1 MHEVTGNRAGLKPS
15 EISALERVYRRR
27 VAPRE
32 VVSAELGGFLCEI
45 SRRIGRQIGVLVS
58 RQGAIEHVVVGDASG
73 LVLPEVGRLRAGGG
87 RFRGLR
93 LVHTHLRNEGLSR
106 DDLVDLALLRLD
118 LVAAV
123 GVNHEGRPADLHIAH
138 LVPPRDGKSPWI
150 LLPPTPFHHASVDF
164 IDIITALE
172 QEFDRVLPTGRATR
186 GAERALLVVAELGK
200 SRGQGSHDNN
210 RVRSLPALPAAERR
224 GRVWEPAQGSHD
236 NSVRSL
242 PALPAAERRGRVW
255 EPAQGSHDN
264 RVRSLP
270 ALPAAERRGRVW
282 EPAQGSHDNSVRSLP
297 ALPAAERR
305 GRVWEPAQ
313 GSHDNSVRSLP
324 ALPAAERRGRVWEPA
339 QGSHDNSR
347 VHELGELCRT
357 AGIQVVDV
365 AVQRRPEP
373 DPRYLIGRG
382 KLEDVLVRAM
392 QYDASVLIF
401 DPDLSPGQA
410 HAIASFTDLKVIDR
424 TILIL
429 DIFAQRARSR
439 DAKLQVELAQ
449 LRYRLPRLH
458 EENTMMS
465 RLVGGIGGR
474 GPGETKLEI
483 GRRRARERLHR
494 LEKDIEQTRRQR
506 AGRRAARKERGLPVV
521 AIVGYTNAGKSTLLN
536 GLTGSDVLV
545 EDKLFAT
552 LDPTTRRLR
561 FPRERELI
569 LADTVGFIRDLPK
582 DLAQA
587 FHATLEELDDAD
599 LLLHVVDATDP
610 DRDDHI
616 TAVERI
622 LGDLALAETPRLLV
636 YNKTDRLLPEEISQL
651 AAGGRN
657 LAISALHRPTFLP
670 LLAAMEAALWREG
683 HAVGGAIERI

>member
-27 VAPRE
+27 VGARE
-32 VVSAELGGFLCEI
+32 VVSAELGAYLCEI
-45 SRRIGRQIGVLVS
+45 SRAMARQVGVLIS
-58 RQGAIEHVVVGDASG
+58 RQGAIEHVIVGDASG
-73 LVLPEVGRLRAGGG
+73 LILPEVGRLRAGHG

-93 LVHTHLRNEGLSR
+93 LVHTHLRNEALSR

-118 LVAAV
+118 MVAAV
-123 GVNHEGRPADLHIAH
+123 GVNHEGRPADLHVAH
-138 LVPPRDGKSPWI
+138 LVPPREGKSPWI
-150 LLPPTPFHHASVDF
+150 LLPPAPFHRASVDF
-164 IDIITALE
+164 IDIIDALE
-172 QEFDRVLPTGRATR
+172 EEFNRALPTGRATR
-186 GAERALLVVAELGK
+186 GSERALLVVAEIGK
-200 SRGQGSHDNN
+200 LRG
-210 RVRSLPALPAAERR
+210 
-224 GRVWEPAQGSHD
+224 
-236 NSVRSL
+236 NSS
-242 PALPAAERRGRVW
+242 P
-255 EPAQGSHDN
+255 
-264 RVRSLP
+264 
-270 ALPAAERRGRVW
+270 
-282 EPAQGSHDNSVRSLP
+282 
-297 ALPAAERR
+297 
-305 GRVWEPAQ
+305 
-313 GSHDNSVRSLP
+313 
-324 ALPAAERRGRVWEPA
+324 
-339 QGSHDNSR
+339 SR
-347 VHELGELCRT
+347 VHELRELCRT

-365 AVQRRPEP
+365 AIQRRPEP

-449 LRYRLPRLH
+449 LRYRLPRLQ

-494 LEKDIEQTRRQR
+494 LEKDIEETRRQR
-506 AGRRAARKERGLPVV
+506 AGRRAARKDRGLPVV

-536 GLTGSDVLV
+536 GLTGSEVLV

-599 LLLHVVDATDP
+599 LLLHVVDAADP
-610 DRDDHI
+610 DRDAHI

-622 LGDLALAETPRLLV
+622 LGDLELAETPRLLV
-636 YNKTDRLLPEEISQL
+636 YNKADRLLPEEKSVL
-651 AAGGRN
+651 EAGGRN
-657 LAISALHRPTFLP
+657 LAISALDRPTILP
-670 LLAAMEAALWREG
+670 LLAAMENALWREG
-683 HAVGGAIERI
+683 HTVD

>member
-1 MHEVTGNRAGLKPS
+1 MHEITGNRVGLKPS
-15 EISALERVYRRR
+15 ELSALERVYRRR
-27 VAPRE
+27 VSPHE
-32 VVSAELGGFLCEI
+32 VVSAELASFLCEI
-45 SRRIGRQIGVLVS
+45 SRSIARQVGVLIS
-58 RQGAIEHVVVGDASG
+58 RQGNVEQVFVGDASRIM
-73 LVLPEVGRLRAGGG
+73 LPEVGRLRAGHG

-93 LVHTHLRNEGLSR
+93 LVHTHLRNEPLSR

-123 GVNHEGRPADLHIAH
+123 GVNHEGRPADLHLAH
-138 LVPPRDGKSPWI
+138 LLPPREGKSPWVS
-150 LLPPTPFHHASVDF
+150 LPPEPFHRAEVDF
-164 IDIITALE
+164 VELIHALE
-172 QEFDRVLPTGRATR
+172 EEFDRVLPTARTTRA
-186 GAERALLVVAELGK
+186 AERALLVVAELGK
-200 SRGQGSHDNN
+200 QRGQSD
-210 RVRSLPALPAAERR
+210 
-224 GRVWEPAQGSHD
+224 
-236 NSVRSL
+236 
-242 PALPAAERRGRVW
+242 
-255 EPAQGSHDN
+255 
-264 RVRSLP
+264 
-270 ALPAAERRGRVW
+270 
-282 EPAQGSHDNSVRSLP
+282 
-297 ALPAAERR
+297 
-305 GRVWEPAQ
+305 
-313 GSHDNSVRSLP
+313 
-324 ALPAAERRGRVWEPA
+324 
-339 QGSHDNSR
+339 SR
-347 VHELGELCRT
+347 VHELRELCRT
-357 AGIQVVDV
+357 AGIDVVDV

-392 QYDASVLIF
+392 QFDASVLIF

-449 LRYRLPRLH
+449 LRYRLPRLQ

-494 LEKDIEQTRRQR
+494 LEKDVEETRRQR
-506 AGRRAARKERGLPVV
+506 QGRRQARESRGLPVV

-536 GLTGSDVLV
+536 GLTGSEVLV

-599 LLLHVVDATDP
+599 LLLHVVDASDP
-610 DRDDHI
+610 NRDAHI

-622 LGDLALAETPRLLV
+622 LGDLDLAETPRLLV
-636 YNKTDRLLPEEISQL
+636 YNKVDRLLPEEKVLLESSGQ
-651 AAGGRN
+651 AV
-657 LAISALHRPTFLP
+657 AISALDRKTVLP
-670 LLAAMEAALWREG
+670 LLTAVESALWRGG
-683 HAVGGAIERI
+683 HDVA

>member
-1 MHEVTGNRAGLKPS
+1 MHDITGNRAGLKPS
-15 EISALERVYRRR
+15 ELSALERVYRRR
-27 VAPRE
+27 VSPQE
-32 VVSAELGGFLCEI
+32 VISDELASFLCEV
-45 SRRIGRQIGVLVS
+45 SRAMARQVGVLIS
-58 RQGAIEHVVVGDASG
+58 RQGNVEHVFVGDASRIM
-73 LVLPEVGRLRAGGG
+73 LPEVGRLRAGHG

-93 LVHTHLRNEGLSR
+93 LVHTHLRNEALSR

-123 GVNHEGRPADLHIAH
+123 GVNHEGRPADLHVAH
-138 LVPPRDGKSPWI
+138 LVPPREGKSPWVS
-150 LLPPTPFHHASVDF
+150 LPTEPFHRSELNF
-164 IDIITALE
+164 IELIDALE
-172 QEFDRVLPTGRATR
+172 EEFDRVLPTARATR
-186 GAERALLVVAELGK
+186 SAERALLVVAELGK
-200 SRGQGSHDNN
+200 LRGQK
-210 RVRSLPALPAAERR
+210 RVRSLPAMPAAEPG
-224 GRVWEPAQGSHD
+224 GRVWEPVQGSQVND
-236 NSVRSL
+236 VRSL
-242 PALPAAERRGRVW
+242 PAMPAAEPGGRVW
-255 EPAQGSHDN
+255 EPVQGSQVD
-264 RVRSLP
+264 
-270 ALPAAERRGRVW
+270 
-282 EPAQGSHDNSVRSLP
+282 
-297 ALPAAERR
+297 
-305 GRVWEPAQ
+305 
-313 GSHDNSVRSLP
+313 
-324 ALPAAERRGRVWEPA
+324 
-339 QGSHDNSR
+339 SR
-347 VHELGELCRT
+347 VHELRELCRT
-357 AGIQVVDV
+357 AGIEVVDV
-365 AVQRRPEP
+365 ALQRRPEP
-373 DPRYLIGRG
+373 DPRYLIGKG

-392 QYDASVLIF
+392 QFDASVLIF

-410 HAIASFTDLKVIDR
+410 HAIASFTDLKVVDR

-449 LRYRLPRLH
+449 LRYRLPRLQ

-494 LEKDIEQTRRQR
+494 LEKDVEETRRQR
-506 AGRRAARKERGLPVV
+506 QGRRKARGDRGLPVV

-536 GLTGSDVLV
+536 GLTGSEVLV

-599 LLLHVVDATDP
+599 LLLHVVDASDP
-610 DRDDHI
+610 DRDAHI

-622 LGDLALAETPRLLV
+622 LKDLELAETPRLLV
-636 YNKTDRLLPEEISQL
+636 YNKVDRLLPEERSIL
-651 AAGGRN
+651 GANGRT
-657 LAISALHRPTFLP
+657 LTISALDRKTMLP
-670 LLAAMEAALWREG
+670 LLTAMEAALWREG
-683 HAVGGAIERI
+683 HQLR

>member
-15 EISALERVYRRR
+15 ELSALERVYRRR
-27 VAPRE
+27 VAPHD
-32 VVSAELGGFLCEI
+32 VVSAELGAYLCEVSRSIGRQVGVLI
-45 SRRIGRQIGVLVS
+45 SRRGD
-58 RQGAIEHVVVGDASG
+58 IEHVFVGDASRI
-73 LVLPEVGRLRAGGG
+73 VLPEVGRLRAGHG

-93 LVHTHLRNEGLSR
+93 LVHTHLRNETLSR

-123 GVNHEGRPADLHIAH
+123 GVNHEGRPADLHLAH
-138 LVPPRDGKSPWI
+138 LVPPREGKSPWVS
-150 LLPPTPFHHASVDF
+150 LPPAPFHRAS
-164 IDIITALE
+164 IDPAEIIAALE
-172 QEFDRVLPTGRATR
+172 EEFERVLPSTRATR
-186 GAERALLVVAELGK
+186 SAERALLVVAEIGK
-200 SRGQGSHDNN
+200 SRGQDN
-210 RVRSLPALPAAERR
+210 
-224 GRVWEPAQGSHD
+224 
-236 NSVRSL
+236 
-242 PALPAAERRGRVW
+242 
-255 EPAQGSHDN
+255 
-264 RVRSLP
+264 
-270 ALPAAERRGRVW
+270 
-282 EPAQGSHDNSVRSLP
+282 
-297 ALPAAERR
+297 
-305 GRVWEPAQ
+305 
-313 GSHDNSVRSLP
+313 
-324 ALPAAERRGRVWEPA
+324 
-339 QGSHDNSR
+339 NSR
-347 VHELGELCRT
+347 VHELRELCRT
-357 AGIQVVDV
+357 AGILVVDV

-373 DPRYLIGRG
+373 DPLYLIGRG

-392 QYDASVLIF
+392 QFDASVLIF

-449 LRYRLPRLH
+449 LRYRLPRLQ

-506 AGRRAARKERGLPVV
+506 AGRRSAREGRGLPVV

-536 GLTGSDVLV
+536 ALTGSDVLV

-587 FHATLEELDDAD
+587 FRATLEELDNAD
-599 LLLHVVDATDP
+599 LLLHVVDASDP
-610 DRDDHI
+610 DRDAHI

-622 LGDLALAETPRLLV
+622 LGDLNLAETPRLLV
-636 YNKTDRLLPEEISQL
+636 YNKADRLLTEEKVIL
-651 AAGGRN
+651 ENNGRT
-657 LAISALHRPTFLP
+657 LTISALDRQTIAP
-670 LLAAMEAALWREG
+670 LLAAMEEALWREG
-683 HAVGGAIERI
+683 HAVGGYAGPPDDPT

>member
-1 MHEVTGNRAGLKPS
+1 MQEVTGNRTGLKPS

-32 VVSAELGGFLCEI
+32 VVSAELGTFLCEI
-45 SRRIGRQIGVLVS
+45 SRALARQVGVLIS
-58 RQGAIEHVVVGDASG
+58 RQGAIEHVIVGDASG
-73 LVLPEVGRLRAGGG
+73 LVLPEVGRLRAGHG

-93 LVHTHLRNEGLSR
+93 LVHTHLRNEALSR

-138 LVPPRDGKSPWI
+138 LVPPREGKSPWI
-150 LLPPTPFHHASVDF
+150 LLPPAPFHRVSVDF
-164 IDIITALE
+164 VEIIDALE
-172 QEFDRVLPTGRATR
+172 EEFDRALPTGRATR
-186 GAERALLVVAELGK
+186 GAERALLVVAEIGK
-200 SRGQGSHDNN
+200 QRGQDS
-210 RVRSLPALPAAERR
+210 RVRSLPALGTHLPTLPPPRASPSPSPAAEHRAR
-224 GRVWEPAQGSHD
+224 PSEASGVVGGGQGPRVWEPSQGS
-236 NSVRSL
+236 
-242 PALPAAERRGRVW
+242 
-255 EPAQGSHDN
+255 Q
-264 RVRSLP
+264 
-270 ALPAAERRGRVW
+270 
-282 EPAQGSHDNSVRSLP
+282 
-297 ALPAAERR
+297 
-305 GRVWEPAQ
+305 
-313 GSHDNSVRSLP
+313 
-324 ALPAAERRGRVWEPA
+324 
-339 QGSHDNSR
+339 DNSR
-347 VHELGELCRT
+347 VHELRELCRT

-449 LRYRLPRLH
+449 LRYRLPRLQ

-506 AGRRAARKERGLPVV
+506 AGRRSARKDRGLPVV

-536 GLTGSDVLV
+536 ALTGSEVLV

-599 LLLHVVDATDP
+599 LLLHVVDAADP
-610 DRDDHI
+610 DRDAHI
-616 TAVERI
+616 TAVEKI

-636 YNKTDRLLPEEISQL
+636 YNKTDRLLPEEKSVL
-651 AAGGRN
+651 EAGGRN
-657 LAISALHRPTFLP
+657 LTISALDKPTILP
-670 LLAAMEAALWREG
+670 LLAAMEHALWRDG
-683 HAVGGAIERI
+683 HKVGGYLG

>member
-1 MHEVTGNRAGLKPS
+1 MHEVAGNRTGLKPS
-15 EISALERVYRRR
+15 EISALERIYRRR
-27 VAPRE
+27 VAPSE
-32 VVSAELGGFLCEI
+32 IVSAELAGFLCEL
-45 SRRIGRQIGVLVS
+45 SRGLARQIGILLS
-58 RQGAIEHVVVGDASG
+58 RQGAVEHVIVGDASG
-73 LVLPEVGRLRAGGG
+73 LVLPEVGRLRAGHG

-93 LVHTHLRNEGLSR
+93 LVHTHLRNEALSR

-118 LVAAV
+118 LVAAI
-123 GVNHEGRPADLHIAH
+123 GVNHEGRPADLHVAH
-138 LVPPRDGKSPWI
+138 LLPPREGKSPWV
-150 LLPPTPFHHASVDF
+150 LLPPTPFFRSDVDF
-164 IDIITALE
+164 AETIRALE
-172 QEFDRVLPTGRATR
+172 EEFDRMVPTGRSTR
-186 GAERALLVVAELGK
+186 GSERALLVVAEIGK
-200 SRGQGSHDNN
+200 LRGHS
-210 RVRSLPALPAAERR
+210 E
-224 GRVWEPAQGSHD
+224 GRI
-236 NSVRSL
+236 
-242 PALPAAERRGRVW
+242 
-255 EPAQGSHDN
+255 
-264 RVRSLP
+264 
-270 ALPAAERRGRVW
+270 
-282 EPAQGSHDNSVRSLP
+282 
-297 ALPAAERR
+297 
-305 GRVWEPAQ
+305 
-313 GSHDNSVRSLP
+313 
-324 ALPAAERRGRVWEPA
+324 
-339 QGSHDNSR
+339 
-347 VHELGELCRT
+347 HELRELCRT
-357 AGIQVVDV
+357 AGIEVVDV

-392 QYDASVLIF
+392 QYDAGVLIF
-401 DPDLSPGQA
+401 DPDLTPGQA
-410 HAIASFTDLKVIDR
+410 HSIASFTDLKVLDR

-449 LRYRLPRLH
+449 LRYRLPRLQ

-494 LEKDIEQTRRQR
+494 LEKEIEQTRRQR

-536 GLTGSDVLV
+536 SLTGSDVLV

-599 LLLHVVDATDP
+599 LLLQVVDASDA
-610 DRDDHI
+610 DRDAQI

-622 LGDLALAETPRLLV
+622 LKDLDLAETPRLLV
-636 YNKTDRLLPEEISQL
+636 YNKVDRLLPEEKSIL
-651 AAGGRN
+651 EDGGRN
-657 LAISALHRPTFLP
+657 LAISALERKSVLP
-670 LLAAMEAALWREG
+670 LLAAMEQALWREG
-683 HAVGGAIERI
+683 HDVRSTYELPGAENDELPTE

>member
-27 VAPRE
+27 VGARE
-32 VVSAELGGFLCEI
+32 VVSAELGAYLCEI
-45 SRRIGRQIGVLVS
+45 SRAMARQVGVLIS
-58 RQGAIEHVVVGDASG
+58 RHGGIEHVIVGDASG
-73 LVLPEVGRLRAGGG
+73 LVLPEVGRLRAGHG

-93 LVHTHLRNEGLSR
+93 LVHTHLRNEVLSR

-118 LVAAV
+118 MVAAI
-123 GVNHEGRPADLHIAH
+123 GVNHEGRPGDLHVAH
-138 LVPPRDGKSPWI
+138 LVPPREGKSPWI
-150 LLPPTPFHHASVDF
+150 LLPPAPFHRASVDF
-164 IDIITALE
+164 VDVIDALE
-172 QEFDRVLPTGRATR
+172 EEFDRVLPTGRATR
-186 GAERALLVVAELGK
+186 GSERALLVVAEIGK
-200 SRGQGSHDNN
+200 LRGNN
-210 RVRSLPALPAAERR
+210 
-224 GRVWEPAQGSHD
+224 
-236 NSVRSL
+236 NT
-242 PALPAAERRGRVW
+242 
-255 EPAQGSHDN
+255 
-264 RVRSLP
+264 
-270 ALPAAERRGRVW
+270 
-282 EPAQGSHDNSVRSLP
+282 
-297 ALPAAERR
+297 
-305 GRVWEPAQ
+305 
-313 GSHDNSVRSLP
+313 
-324 ALPAAERRGRVWEPA
+324 
-339 QGSHDNSR
+339 SR
-347 VHELGELCRT
+347 VHELRELCRT

-365 AVQRRPEP
+365 AIQRRPEP

-449 LRYRLPRLH
+449 LRYRLPRLQ

-506 AGRRAARKERGLPVV
+506 AGRRSARQDRGLPVV

-536 GLTGSDVLV
+536 GLTGSEVLV

-599 LLLHVVDATDP
+599 LLLHVVDAADP
-610 DRDDHI
+610 DRDAHI

-622 LGDLALAETPRLLV
+622 LGDLNLAETPRLLV
-636 YNKTDRLLPEEISQL
+636 YNKADRLLPEEKKVL
-651 AAGGRN
+651 EAGGRN
-657 LAISALHRPTFLP
+657 LAISALDGPTILP
-670 LLAAMEAALWREG
+670 LLAAMENALWREG
-683 HAVGGAIERI
+683 HAVD

>member
-1 MHEVTGNRAGLKPS
+1 MTTVTGNRAGLKPS
-15 EISALERVYRRR
+15 EISALERIYRRR
-27 VAPRE
+27 VAPSE
-32 VVSAELGGFLCEI
+32 IVSSELAGFLCEL
-45 SRRIGRQIGVLVS
+45 SRGLARQIGILLS
-58 RQGAIEHVVVGDASG
+58 RQGTVEHVIVGDASG
-73 LVLPEVGRLRAGGG
+73 LVLPEVGRLRAGHG

-93 LVHTHLRNEGLSR
+93 LVHTHLRNEALSR

-123 GVNHEGRPADLHIAH
+123 GVNHEGRPADLHVAH
-138 LVPPRDGKSPWI
+138 LLPPREGKSPWV
-150 LLPPTPFHHASVDF
+150 LLPPTPFFRSDIDF
-164 IDIITALE
+164 AQTIEALE
-172 QEFDRVLPTGRATR
+172 EEFDRMVPSGRSTR
-186 GAERALLVVAELGK
+186 GGERALLVVAEIGK
-200 SRGQGSHDNN
+200 MRGHSES
-210 RVRSLPALPAAERR
+210 RVRSLPPSAAAEHPGR
-224 GRVWEPAQGSHD
+224 GWEPSQGSQ
-236 NSVRSL
+236 VRI
-242 PALPAAERRGRVW
+242 
-255 EPAQGSHDN
+255 
-264 RVRSLP
+264 
-270 ALPAAERRGRVW
+270 
-282 EPAQGSHDNSVRSLP
+282 
-297 ALPAAERR
+297 
-305 GRVWEPAQ
+305 
-313 GSHDNSVRSLP
+313 
-324 ALPAAERRGRVWEPA
+324 
-339 QGSHDNSR
+339 
-347 VHELGELCRT
+347 HELRELCRT
-357 AGIQVVDV
+357 AGIEVVDV

-392 QYDASVLIF
+392 QYDAGVLIF
-401 DPDLSPGQA
+401 DPDLTPGQA
-410 HAIASFTDLKVIDR
+410 HSIASFTDLKVLDR

-449 LRYRLPRLH
+449 LRYRLPRLQ

-494 LEKDIEQTRRQR
+494 LEKEIEQTRRQR

-536 GLTGSDVLV
+536 SLTGSDVLV

-599 LLLHVVDATDP
+599 LLLQVVDASDA
-610 DRDDHI
+610 DRDAQI

-622 LGDLALAETPRLLV
+622 LKDLDLAETPRLLV
-636 YNKTDRLLPEEISQL
+636 YNKADRLLPEEKSIL
-651 AAGGRN
+651 EDGGRN
-657 LAISALHRPTFLP
+657 LAISALERQSVLP
-670 LLAAMEAALWREG
+670 LLAAVEQALWREG
-683 HAVGGAIERI
+683 HDVRSNYELPIADNSEPPTD

>member
-1 MHEVTGNRAGLKPS
+1 MHDVTGNRAGLKPS
-15 EISALERVYRRR
+15 ELAALERVYRRR
-27 VAPRE
+27 VAPHE
-32 VVSAELGGFLCEI
+32 VVSDELAGFLCEL
-45 SRRIGRQIGVLVS
+45 SRGIARQVGVLIS
-58 RQGAIEHVVVGDASG
+58 RQGAIEHVFVGDASRIM
-73 LVLPEVGRLRAGGG
+73 LPEVGRLRAGHG

-93 LVHTHLRNEGLSR
+93 LVHTHLRNEVLSR

-123 GVNHEGRPADLHIAH
+123 GVNHEGRPADLHVAH
-138 LVPPRDGKSPWI
+138 LVPPREGKSPWV
-150 LLPPTPFHHASVDF
+150 LLPPCPFHRASVDF
-164 IDIITALE
+164 LEIISALE
-172 QEFDRVLPTGRATR
+172 EEFDRILPATRATR
-186 GAERALLVVAELGK
+186 SSERALLVVAEIGK
-200 SRGQGSHDNN
+200 ARGQS
-210 RVRSLPALPAAERR
+210 E
-224 GRVWEPAQGSHD
+224 
-236 NSVRSL
+236 
-242 PALPAAERRGRVW
+242 
-255 EPAQGSHDN
+255 
-264 RVRSLP
+264 
-270 ALPAAERRGRVW
+270 
-282 EPAQGSHDNSVRSLP
+282 
-297 ALPAAERR
+297 
-305 GRVWEPAQ
+305 
-313 GSHDNSVRSLP
+313 
-324 ALPAAERRGRVWEPA
+324 
-339 QGSHDNSR
+339 SR
-347 VHELGELCRT
+347 VLELRELCRT

-365 AVQRRPEP
+365 AIQRRPEP

-392 QYDASVLIF
+392 QFDASVLVF

-449 LRYRLPRLH
+449 LRYRLPRLQ

-483 GRRRARERLHR
+483 GRRRARERVRR
-494 LEKDIEQTRRQR
+494 LEKDIEETRRQR
-506 AGRRAARKERGLPVV
+506 QGRRKAREGSGLPVV

-599 LLLHVVDATDP
+599 LLLHVVDAADP
-610 DRDDHI
+610 ARDDHI

-622 LGDLALAETPRLLV
+622 LGDLGLAETPRLLV
-636 YNKTDRLLPEEISQL
+636 YNKIDRLAPEERIIL
-651 AAGGRN
+651 EAGGRN
-657 LAISALHRPTFLP
+657 VALSAIDRPTMLP
-670 LLAAMEAALWREG
+670 LLSAMEHALWREG
-683 HAVGGAIERI
+683 HAIGGRTD